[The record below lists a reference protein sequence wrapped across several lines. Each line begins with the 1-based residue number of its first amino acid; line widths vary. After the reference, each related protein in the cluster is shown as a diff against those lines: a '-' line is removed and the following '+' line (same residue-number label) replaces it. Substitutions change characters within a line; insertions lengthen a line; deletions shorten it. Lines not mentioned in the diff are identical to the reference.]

1 MAAAV
6 TLLCDQLEPWL
17 PDVVTYASVPSVTY
31 AASGTLLPP
40 IHVFDPLS
48 KTSCCLRQIRDA
60 CLRSEAGLRTADVPS
75 LKEG

>member
-1 MAAAV
+1 MAASV
-6 TLLCDQLEPWL
+6 TLLCDQLEPRL
-17 PDVVTYASVPSVTY
+17 PDVVTYASVPNVTY

-60 CLRSEAGLRTADVPS
+60 CLQSEAGLWTADAS
-75 LKEG
+75 SSKEG